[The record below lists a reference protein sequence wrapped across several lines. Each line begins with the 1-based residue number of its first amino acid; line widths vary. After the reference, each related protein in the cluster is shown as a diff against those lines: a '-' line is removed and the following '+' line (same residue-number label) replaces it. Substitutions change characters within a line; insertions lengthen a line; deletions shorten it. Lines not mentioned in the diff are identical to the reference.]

1 MWWEIQR
8 GIPETPSLLYC
19 RGKLYLMRDGGVLTC
34 LEAAT
39 GKELFRRRIGAA
51 GQYTASPI
59 AAGDKIVTAS
69 VKGIVS
75 VIQVDNELK
84 VLAKNDFGEKIFA
97 TPAVAENKIY
107 LRTTGHLYALGE

>member
-1 MWWEIQR
+1 
-8 GIPETPSLLYC
+8 L
-19 RGKLYLMRDGGVLTC
+19 RDGGVLTC

-39 GKELFRRRIGAA
+39 GKELFRERIGAS

-59 AAGDKIVTAS
+59 AAGDKIIAAS
-69 VKGIVS
+69 VKGVVT
-75 VIQVDNELK
+75 VIQVDDKLH
-84 VLAKNDFGEKIFA
+84 VLARNNFSEKIFA